1 MASRIIGIEFGSDT
15 LKLAVVSGGMV
26 RTMAVARMPENLI
39 REGRITSA
47 PALTQFVKE
56 VCRRYGIRGGKCALV
71 LPPQTV
77 IAHQVTMPVMSEN
90 ELKLNLPFE
99 FRDFV
104 GKEGSK
110 YDYDYSVMSVH
121 DNVMELYAA
130 AVRKDLVESYYSALK
145 KAGLTMKV
153 AIPSEMAWL
162 NLVLQ
167 GKNVS
172 DKLCIVDVGHSNTR
186 VNFFVNGTFVMGRDI
201 EMGGAL
207 LDETIASRNRIDTH
221 SARNIKDANM
231 DGIQSCDELVDV
243 YQALAVE
250 VVKTVEFFNYSG
262 MNQGA
267 PLEHLYYCGGSSN
280 IEGLRT
286 AILKNTGLTC
296 HHAQRLL
303 PVTDEG
309 YADLA
314 LYCAQAAGAAL
325 QQ

>member
-1 MASRIIGIEFGSDT
+1 M
-15 LKLAVVSGGMV
+15 
-26 RTMAVARMPENLI
+26 
-39 REGRITSA
+39 
-47 PALTQFVKE
+47 
-56 VCRRYGIRGGKCALV
+56 
-71 LPPQTV
+71 
-77 IAHQVTMPVMSEN
+77 
-90 ELKLNLPFE
+90 
-99 FRDFV
+99 
-104 GKEGSK
+104 
-110 YDYDYSVMSVH
+110 
-121 DNVMELYAA
+121 
-130 AVRKDLVESYYSALK
+130 ESYYSALK

-167 GKNVS
+167 GKTVS

-207 LDETIASRNRIDTH
+207 LDETIASRNRIDPH

-231 DGIQSCDELVDV
+231 DGIQNCDELVDV

-250 VVKTVEFFNYSG
+250 VVKTVEFFNYSV
-262 MNQGA
+262 NQGE
-267 PLEHLYYCGGSSN
+267 PLEHLYYCGGSAN

-303 PVTDEG
+303 PVSDPG
-309 YADLA
+309 YAGLA